1 MCYPSLHIPLHQP
14 NPREPPCAPSAYPTP
29 GYSGDPLAA
38 QRSTRPTQLSATPT
52 RVRPRFRRA
61 KSLLRVAI
69 CLDSH
74 HLPPGPSCTDSYV
87 LSPCWVPSSVV
98 RILHGLLPC
107 NPTRA
112 SRQWNWHHH
121 RHLTEEQTDR
131 GRAMLLPPFSR
142 AGGGEARALRERIG
156 APVFPAVDSAQ
167 RIRFLCCRPP
177 WDTKRLVH
185 FQSISQY

>member
-38 QRSTRPTQLSATPT
+38 QRSTRPTQPSATPT

-98 RILHGLLPC
+98 RILHGLSHAIPHGPAGSGTGIIIAILQK
-107 NPTRA
+107 NK
-112 SRQWNWHHH
+112 
-121 RHLTEEQTDR
+121 LTEAE
-131 GRAMLLPPFSR
+131 PC
-142 AGGGEARALRERIG
+142 
-156 APVFPAVDSAQ
+156 
-167 RIRFLCCRPP
+167 CCRP
-177 WDTKRLVH
+177 
-185 FQSISQY
+185 FQEQEEEKPEL